1 MMRNA
6 LILCLSLLLT
16 RAAIAQRTD
25 TIDGRVVTLS
35 EVIIRS
41 GTDVKGFI
49 NRVKEDTSF
58 YKAFRNLRVL
68 NFSSLND
75 IRMMDKKGRT
85 QATLNSRTRNQV
97 SNGCRRTIKEAE
109 QVTGDFYN
117 RDSGYNYYT
126 ASLYASLFFAF
137 EPVCGETNVVAGTE
151 RSLAGKSGMEK
162 HKEQLKMLFFNP
174 GMRIPGIPLMGNKAA
189 LFDDEL
195 SGWYDFS
202 VDIQDRAGRQCYV
215 FSVKAKDKDA
225 GGDPDK
231 VVIDE
236 MTTWFDYKTFQVL
249 ARNYALSYSAG
260 VYSFDVDMQVEISPY
275 KNLMVPTVIRYNGN
289 WKVVMKGRERGV
301 FTATLFDFVD

>member
-1 MMRNA
+1 MMRLT
-6 LILCLSLLLT
+6 LILFLSLLLS
-16 RAAIAQRTD
+16 RAAIAQTTD
-25 TIDGRVVTLS
+25 TIEGRVVTLS

-85 QATLNSRTRNQV
+85 EATLNSRTRNEV
-97 SNGCRRTIKEAE
+97 RNGCRKTVKESE
-109 QVTGDFYN
+109 QVTGDFY
-117 RDSGYNYYT
+117 DSRGGYNYYT

-137 EPVCGETNVVAGTE
+137 DPVCGETNVVAGTE
-151 RSLAGKSGMEK
+151 RSLEGKSGMDR

-189 LFDDEL
+189 MFDDDM
-195 SGWYDFS
+195 SKWYDFS
-202 VDIQDRAGRQCYV
+202 IDIQDRAGRQCYV
-215 FSVKAKDKDA
+215 FAVKAKDKEA
-225 GGDPDK
+225 GGDPDR

-249 ARNYALSYSAG
+249 ARNYSLSYSAG

-275 KNLMVPTVIRYNGN
+275 KDLMVPTVIRYNGN

-301 FTATLFDFVD
+301 FTATLFDFAD